1 MHLML
6 IIDPVMVRLVPRVGC
21 RRGASTWSWSERGG
35 GATLAPDAIFDVP
48 SPTHPHAKKKTA
60 KLEVTLTTRYP
71 GRVGRSRRTRPSWI
85 RTHYGSAWLT
95 SRRSDAQSEMPKDSL
110 RLYGSA
116 PHVHHKVVLEG
127 LNQLE
132 ALGISLVSGRLKW
145 RAGIGGH

>member
-6 IIDPVMVRLVPRVGC
+6 IIDPEMVRLVPRVGC

-35 GATLAPDAIFDVP
+35 EQRWP
-48 SPTHPHAKKKTA
+48 PTQSSTFRVQPILTQKKTA
-60 KLEVTLTTRYP
+60 KLEVTPTTRYP
-71 GRVGRSRRTRPSWI
+71 ERVGHSRRTRPSWI

-95 SRRSDAQSEMPKDSL
+95 SRQSDAQSEMPKDSL